1 MELGALKEAIADLD
15 DDILVCLRTQEYG
28 VHHDWEIQ
36 VVTTLNP
43 LSGRKDPST
52 YIYLEA

>member
-15 DDILVCLRTQEYG
+15 DDIMVCLRTQEYG

-43 LSGRKDPST
+43 LSGEKDPST